1 MAMQMVTF
9 DDSTMQSGKFYEV
22 RVNKDNANALVL
34 AQPSPISFDG
44 SSYIAIPLTTHHSIE
59 IWAVERFNEQEKH
72 TNITNSVD
80 WFIMQPSNT
89 LVIQSSKP
97 LTGYVKFI

>member
-1 MAMQMVTF
+1 ME
-9 DDSTMQSGKFYEV
+9 SGKFYNLLI
-22 RVNKDNANALVL
+22 NKDNANFVVL
-34 AQPSPISFDG
+34 APPSPIQFEG
-44 SSYIAIPLTTHHSIE
+44 NTYIAIPLTTHHSLE
-59 IWAVERFNEQEKH
+59 IWQIERFGEQEKH
-72 TNITNSVD
+72 TNITHSVD